1 MEKGD
6 VVTVL
11 TISGEFVG
19 KLKEDNNNIVILED
33 PRMLI
38 QNEQGMGFAN
48 GVALTGKNNP
58 SEVVFR
64 SIVFMVKTN
73 DDVESAWRQA
83 VTGIVI

>member
-19 KLKEDNNNIVILED
+19 KLKEDNDSVVVLED
-33 PRMLI
+33 PRMLV

-58 SEVVFR
+58 SEVAFR
-64 SIVFMVKTN
+64 SVVFMVKTN

-83 VTGIVI
+83 VTGIIV